1 MLKEGVNLVLGS
13 SGSSHSYSNEEKEA
27 FVDFINNSLAGD
39 QDLKGVI
46 PISLDGEALFQ
57 ACKDG
62 ILLSKLINAAVP
74 DTIDERALSKP
85 TGGKP
90 LDIYRSTDN
99 LNLAINSASA
109 IGCTVVN
116 IHPTTI
122 YEGRPHIISGLVWQI
137 IKVALL
143 ANIDLTHHPELFR
156 LLEEGEDI
164 NDLLKLT
171 PEKLLMRWLNYHLK
185 NAGSNRRVKN
195 WGTDLKDSEVYTI
208 VMNQLDSK
216 TCNKDALNKSD
227 LNDRARM
234 VLDNGTKLGC
244 KNFIRPRDIVNG
256 NTKLNMAFVAQ
267 LFNKCPGLEPLKE
280 EELKDVNMD
289 WNEGQDREARQFAL
303 WINSLGIEDY
313 FCNNLYQDLRD
324 GLGLIKVIDAIEGK
338 GFVDWK
344 KVDKNPNNKFKKVA
358 NNNYAVDLGHELKFS
373 LVNIQGSDIVDGNKT
388 LTLGF
393 VWQLMRHHVIK
404 ILKELGGGKKIEEN
418 EIISWANNK
427 VKNAGKNTSMANFG
441 DTSLKNS
448 LFFIDL
454 LFSIREKSVK
464 YELVNA
470 NPSSKEDFLSNAKYA
485 ISVARTLGCLIF
497 VLPDDI
503 IEVNKKMIL
512 TFVGAMMQVSIRME
526 KNN

>member
-1 MLKEGVNLVLGS
+1 MQKEGVNLVLGS
-13 SGSSHSYSNEEKEA
+13 HGSSHSYSNEEKEA
-27 FVDFINNSLAGD
+27 FADFVNNALAD
-39 QDLKGVI
+39 DHDLKGVL
-46 PISLDGEALFQ
+46 PISTDGEQLFEK
-57 ACKDG
+57 CKDG
-62 ILLSKLINAAVP
+62 ILLCKLINAAVP
-74 DTIDERALSKP
+74 DTIDERALEKP
-85 TGGKP
+85 KGGKP

-122 YEGRPHIISGLVWQI
+122 YEGRPHIILGLIWQI
-137 IKVALL
+137 IKVALMS
-143 ANIDLTHHPELFR
+143 NIDLTHHPELFR

-185 NAGSNRRVKN
+185 NAGSDRRVKN
-195 WGTDLKDSEVYTI
+195 WTTDLKDSEVYTI
-208 VMNQLDSK
+208 VMNQLDPKQCS
-216 TCNKDALNKSD
+216 KDALNKSD
-227 LNDRARM
+227 LTERAKI
-234 VLDNGTKLGC
+234 VLENGTKLGC
-244 KNFIRPRDIVNG
+244 KNFIRPRDIVQG
-256 NTKLNMAFVAQ
+256 NQKLNMAFVAQ

-280 EELKDVNMD
+280 EELKDVQVD
-289 WNEGQDREARQFAL
+289 WNEGQDREARAFAL
-303 WINSLGIEDY
+303 WINSLGIED
-313 FCNNLYQDLRD
+313 FHCNNLYQDLRD

-358 NNNYAVDLGHELKFS
+358 NNNYAVDLGLELKFS
-373 LVNIQGSDIVDGNKT
+373 LVNIQGSNIVDGNKT

-427 VKNAGKNTSMANFG
+427 VKNAGKHSSMQNFG

-448 LFFIDL
+448 IFFIDL
-454 LFSIREKSVK
+454 LASIREKSVK
-464 YELVNA
+464 YELVNQ
-470 NPSSKEDFLSNAKYA
+470 NPNSKEEYLANAKYA

-503 IEVNKKMIL
+503 IELNKKMIL
-512 TFVGAMMQVSIRME
+512 TFVGAIMQVGLKLE
-526 KNN
+526 QNK

>member
-13 SGSSHSYSNEEKEA
+13 SGSSHSYSNEEKQA
-27 FVDFINNSLAGD
+27 FAEFVNNSLAD
-39 QDLKGVI
+39 DVDLKGI
-46 PISLDGEALFQ
+46 LPISMEGDGLFA

-62 ILLSKLINAAVP
+62 ILLSKLINVAVP
-74 DTIDERALSKP
+74 ETIDERALSKP

-109 IGCTVVN
+109 IGCTIVN

-122 YEGRPHIISGLVWQI
+122 YEGRPHIILGVIWQI
-137 IKVALL
+137 IKVALM

-208 VMNQLDSK
+208 VMNQLDPK
-216 TCNKDALNKSD
+216 TCSKDAMNKSD
-227 LNDRARM
+227 LEERARI

-244 KNFIRPRDIVNG
+244 KNFIRPRDIVQG
-256 NTKLNMAFVAQ
+256 NQKLNMAFVAQ

-289 WNEGQDREARQFAL
+289 WNEGQDREARAFAL
-303 WINSLGIEDY
+303 WINSLGIEDFY
-313 FCNNLYQDLRD
+313 CNNLYQDLRD

-373 LVNIQGSDIVDGNKT
+373 LVNIQGSNIVDGNKT

-393 VWQLMRHHVIK
+393 VWQLMRHHIIK

-418 EIISWANNK
+418 EIIAWANNK
-427 VKNAGKNTSMANFG
+427 VKTAGKTSSMQNFG
-441 DTSLKNS
+441 DQSLKNS

-454 LFSIREKSVK
+454 LASIREKSVK
-464 YELVNA
+464 YELVNT
-470 NPSSKEDFLSNAKYA
+470 NPQTKEELMSNAKYA

-526 KNN
+526 KNK